1 MLLLL
6 VACGDK
12 TTEKNK
18 SMERSQAELT
28 ENYVDTM
35 TLRLTDFD
43 REVVCN
49 GHLRA
54 KVKSLLTPRHS
65 DVITS
70 INIQEGQWVE
80 QGTLLAVTDETTYMR
95 EVEKAEREVE
105 KTRIDLADKLI
116 TMGYDIDANLN
127 QCEDIPSDIL
137 RRAEVTSGYY
147 AALYQL
153 QTARQNLK
161 DCRLVAPASGRI
173 ADMAARLHQ
182 RADKFCNIIDD
193 TAFDVEFSVLEAEL
207 AIMCQGQR
215 VRVTPFV
222 DDSLVVTGNIV
233 SVNPSVND
241 KGMVKV
247 TARVGGNPALLDGM
261 NVRVVVE
268 RSVSRMFVVPK
279 DAVVERDGYNVIFL
293 YNNGRARWTY
303 VDIVHSNI
311 SHHAITG
318 CVRKETTLHEGDIV
332 ITSGNLNLADD
343 TPVSIKK

>member
-70 INIQEGQWVE
+70 INVQEGQWVE
-80 QGTLLAVTDETTYMR
+80 QGTLLAVTDETAYMR

-127 QCEDIPSDIL
+127 Q
-137 RRAEVTSGYY
+137 
-147 AALYQL
+147 
-153 QTARQNLK
+153 
-161 DCRLVAPASGRI
+161 
-173 ADMAARLHQ
+173 
-182 RADKFCNIIDD
+182 
-193 TAFDVEFSVLEAEL
+193 
-207 AIMCQGQR
+207 
-215 VRVTPFV
+215 
-222 DDSLVVTGNIV
+222 
-233 SVNPSVND
+233 
-241 KGMVKV
+241 
-247 TARVGGNPALLDGM
+247 
-261 NVRVVVE
+261 
-268 RSVSRMFVVPK
+268 
-279 DAVVERDGYNVIFL
+279 
-293 YNNGRARWTY
+293 
-303 VDIVHSNI
+303 
-311 SHHAITG
+311 
-318 CVRKETTLHEGDIV
+318 
-332 ITSGNLNLADD
+332 
-343 TPVSIKK
+343 